1 VLRDRWPGAA
11 DGYKDD
17 ATRAAASSGRG
28 EHGCRMI
35 WRRIAG
41 GGFWAG
47 ASAGVA
53 VCAAALLGLAL
64 VSGSPSPRVDAP
76 EAAPTPPVA
85 ATGPA
90 GAPLAPASPEPTAS
104 AGEPEAYA
112 QAVGTPEADVV
123 ATAPTPD
130 AGAPTTGETTPP
142 PAADATPQADAP
154 APAGEPATPP
164 PAADTATPAPDA
176 APAAQAPDAAP
187 ATDAAAGIAAAQPDP
202 APSQASA
209 PAPII
214 AEEKPGA
221 PAWRRNAAPFDPP
234 SPDAPLVAIV
244 LIDATDDGAT
254 LGAPVTIA
262 VSTAAGAEAARAH
275 GLEVIALSP
284 QDVLTQG
291 ATGAEA
297 MIPRAAGVVIGEDSP
312 LDDPE
317 AVGRLLASI
326 SEAGLMALDA
336 GSGPWAVMAL
346 ARSAR
351 MPVARAR
358 FRLGESAGATLTFQ
372 TLQEAARMAARD
384 GSAVVMLSPG
394 PETLASLRRWIATQD
409 VVTLAPLSAVVARS
423 GPTRY

>member
-1 VLRDRWPGAA
+1 MLRDRWPGAA

-28 EHGCRMI
+28 EHGDPMI
-35 WRRIAG
+35 GGRIAA

-47 ASAGVA
+47 VSAGVA
-53 VCAAALLGLAL
+53 VCAVALLGLAL
-64 VSGSPSPRVDAP
+64 VYGSPSQRVDALV
-76 EAAPTPPVA
+76 AAPQAALTPPVA
-85 ATGPA
+85 ATGAAGTLASPA
-90 GAPLAPASPEPTAS
+90 APASPEPTATTD
-104 AGEPEAYA
+104 EPETPAD
-112 QAVGTPEADVV
+112 AVATPVVDAVTTAPTSDATAPAAGVTMPPPAPEATPEAV
-123 ATAPTPD
+123 
-130 AGAPTTGETTPP
+130 
-142 PAADATPQADAP
+142 AP
-154 APAGEPATPP
+154 APAGEPEAPP
-164 PAADTATPAPDA
+164 PTANTTTPAAGAAEAVAALA
-176 APAAQAPDAAP
+176 APAVDVAVAQPAPAQAP
-187 ATDAAAGIAAAQPDP
+187 
-202 APSQASA
+202 A

-214 AEEKPGA
+214 VEEKSGG

-244 LIDATDDGAT
+244 LIDAIDDGAA

-262 VSTAAGAEAARAH
+262 VSTAAGAEAARAQ

-284 QDVLTQG
+284 HDVLTQG
-291 ATGAEA
+291 ATGAAA
-297 MIPRAAGVVIGEDSP
+297 MIPRAAGVVIGEDGA

-336 GSGPWAVMAL
+336 GSGPWAMMAL

-358 FRLGESAGATLTFQ
+358 FRLDERAGATLAFQ

-394 PETLASLRRWIATQD
+394 PETFASLRRWIATQD